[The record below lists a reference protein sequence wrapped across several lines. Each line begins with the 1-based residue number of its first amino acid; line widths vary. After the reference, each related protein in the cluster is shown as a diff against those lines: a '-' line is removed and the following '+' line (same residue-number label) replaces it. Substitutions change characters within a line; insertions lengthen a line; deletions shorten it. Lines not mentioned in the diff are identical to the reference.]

1 MSSQKPFDT
10 MGGIEFTDEQ
20 VRAIESNE
28 QCILIAAGA
37 GSGKT
42 TVMAERVWFL
52 IHSGKVRADEILG
65 LTFTRFATAEL
76 QSRVQKRLMALE
88 KTSTKSED
96 FIDSQPAF
104 HTYHSFAERILR
116 ENALRIGFEP
126 DSVSLT
132 DVRRNQLA
140 ALVIRESSLPLGEL
154 DAKFSSILGDL
165 LDLDDNLS
173 NNVVS
178 TDDLR
183 SFDSDLARDL
193 NKFETIQKTKDVLK
207 KSAKRLILA
216 DLVDEFRL
224 AKRIR
229 SVFDYSDMSRL
240 ALQILQKSPELV
252 QQYQSMYKQI
262 LLDEYQDTSIAQ
274 RELLRVLFAD
284 GSTGITAV
292 GDPLQAIFGFQ
303 GGNIDNILNFGTYYA
318 SNDHHQA
325 DLTLTQRNGKNVL
338 YLANLIAKPVRDCY
352 PDANLKD
359 LIPVKSP
366 KFGDGRVSVTTFPTT
381 KDEAA
386 AIAKT
391 FKELSEQG
399 VAFEDMA
406 VLTRNHSELQNLS
419 KALTELDIPVQIRA
433 KRALVNL
440 PEIAEIISYL
450 RVIAYPAANIDWLRI
465 LTGPRFALSMRDI
478 AGIGRISQS
487 LSTYVKRESIRD
499 FEYEINRAIEGH
511 DQADIAAYGDVIE
524 YLAENDSMEISDD
537 ALVRVRLLHK
547 DVTYLRQYTGESL
560 PALVQRI
567 LSVSGL
573 GIELYAHCE
582 RIERGLGVNI
592 QAFLTM
598 LADFSSLNGTSSIF
612 DFLAWISDAER
623 YDNMVNIEIPKRTGA
638 VNLMTVHGSKGLQFR
653 AVALPYLSHN
663 IFPTSNTSPR
673 WTGTASA
680 IPHALK
686 KIIHSSELAEFPPRD
701 RKITTNDH
709 NAFAQLSKAE
719 DLLEERRL
727 LYVALT
733 RTEDVLLIS
742 HAHFDGANQKEPSSF
757 FLELAEHAK
766 TNDDIH
772 LELTSVDDLSP
783 TDVSSVQTASWP
795 YVQHNDE
802 MTSIRSLALKV
813 QSAMSIDIQLE
824 NTSDVLLR
832 DWDIAIASLIKT
844 RSDEADPKRVVQLPE
859 SMSAT
864 DIQRL
869 MSDESAYIA
878 ELIRP
883 MPRASH
889 YGADMGTRFHEW
901 VENYYRQKATHGLL
915 MALPGTEDFNELQSD
930 IIEQSDLRQLIERFR
945 TSPWSEMQAY
955 AVEEPFTVLINDRI
969 VKGRIDAVFQD
980 GGRWLLVDWKTHAQL
995 DADPLQLSI
1004 YRIAFGK
1011 KHNIAVEDIDAV
1023 FVYIR
1028 RNETFTPATYVSEA
1042 ELTF

>member
-1 MSSQKPFDT
+1 MDR
-10 MGGIEFTDEQ
+10 IEFTDEQ
-20 VRAIESNE
+20 IGAIESNE

-52 IHSGKVRADEILG
+52 IRSGKARADEILG

-76 QSRVQKRLMALE
+76 QTRVQKRLMALDWG
-88 KTSTKSED
+88 STPNED
-96 FIDSQPAF
+96 FVDLQPAF

-154 DAKFSSILGDL
+154 DTTFKNILNDL

-173 NNVVS
+173 NNVIS
-178 TDDLR
+178 TDELR
-183 SFDSDLARDL
+183 SFDSELARDL
-193 NKFETIQKTKDVLK
+193 DKFEIIQKTKDVLK
-207 KSAKRLILA
+207 KSAKRIILA

-229 SVFDYSDMSRL
+229 SVFDYADMSRL
-240 ALQILQKSPELV
+240 ALLILQKSPELV
-252 QQYQSMYKQI
+252 LHYRSMYKQI
-262 LLDEYQDTSIAQ
+262 LLDEYQDTSVAQ

-303 GGNIDNILNFGTYYA
+303 GGNIDNILNFGSYYA

-352 PDANLKD
+352 PEANLKD
-359 LIPVKSP
+359 LIPVKNP
-366 KFGDGRVSVTTFPTT
+366 KFGDGRVTITSYPTT
-381 KDEAA
+381 KEEAA

-391 FKELSEQG
+391 FKDLRENG
-399 VAFEDMA
+399 VAYEDMA

-419 KALTELDIPVQIRA
+419 KALTELDIPVQIRS

-524 YLAENDSMEISDD
+524 YLAENDSMEISED
-537 ALVRVRLLHK
+537 ALERVRLLNE
-547 DVTYLRQYTGESL
+547 DITYLRQYTGESL

-573 GIELYAHCE
+573 GIELYAHSE
-582 RIERGLGVNI
+582 RIDRGLGVNI
-592 QAFLTM
+592 QAFLSM
-598 LADFSSLNGTSSIF
+598 LADFSSLNRTSSIF
-612 DFLAWISDAER
+612 DFLTWLSDAER
-623 YDNMVNIEIPKRTGA
+623 YDNMVNIEIPRRIGA

-663 IFPTSNTSPR
+663 IFPTSKTSPR

-686 KIIHSSELAEFPPRD
+686 KIIHSSELAKFPPRD

-709 NAFAQLSKAE
+709 NAFAQLSKSE
-719 DLLEERRL
+719 DILEERRL

-742 HAHFDGANQKEPSSF
+742 HAHFDGAIQKEPSQF
-757 FLELAEHAK
+757 FLELAEQGK
-766 TNDDIH
+766 TNDDINVT
-772 LELTSVDDLSP
+772 LTSVEDLAP
-783 TDVSSVQTASWP
+783 VDISSVQTAAWP
-795 YVQHNDE
+795 HVQQNDE
-802 MTSIRSLALKV
+802 MKSIRDLALKV
-813 QSAMSIDIQLE
+813 QSLMSMDIELE

-832 DWDIAIASLIKT
+832 DWDLAIASLIKT
-844 RSDEADPKRVVQLPE
+844 RSDESDPKRSVQIPE
-859 SMSAT
+859 SMSAS

-869 MSDESAYIA
+869 ISDESAFIA
-878 ELIRP
+878 DLVRP
-883 MPRASH
+883 MPKASH

-901 VENYYRQKATHGLL
+901 VENYYRQKATRGVL

-930 IIEQSDLRQLIERFR
+930 IIEQSDLRQLIEQFR
-945 TSPWSEMQAY
+945 QSKWSDMQAY
-955 AVEEPFTVLINDRI
+955 AVEEPFTVLINERI

-980 GGRWLLVDWKTHAQL
+980 GDRWLLVDWKTHAEL

-1004 YRIAFGK
+1004 YRIAFAK
-1011 KHNIAVEDIDAV
+1011 KHGIAVEDIDAV
-1023 FVYIR
+1023 FVYVR
-1028 RNETFTPATYVSEA
+1028 RDEIFIPSTYVSEA